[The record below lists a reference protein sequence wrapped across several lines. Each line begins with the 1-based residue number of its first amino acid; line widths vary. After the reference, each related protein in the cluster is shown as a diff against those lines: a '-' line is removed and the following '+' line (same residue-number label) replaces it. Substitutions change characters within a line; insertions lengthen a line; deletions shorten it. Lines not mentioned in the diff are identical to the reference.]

1 MQSKINN
8 EINTLNDNSSREKG
22 REELLLTN
30 KEIINSLVLENT
42 QKKDK
47 SFISIKEL
55 EVIKE
60 YENNLLKILEN
71 CPPQI
76 LKSLMEETSSI
87 IISNLKENPTI
98 NGNGNSHMN

>member
-8 EINTLNDNSSREKG
+8 DNNTPELKLKG
-22 REELLLTN
+22 MGVEELLMNN
-30 KEIINSLVLENT
+30 KEILNTLVLENT

-55 EVIKE
+55 EIIKD
-60 YENNLLKILEN
+60 YESNLLQILEN

-76 LKSLMEETSSI
+76 LKSLLEETSSYKELT
-87 IISNLKENPTI
+87 SKEQDLKEETDEEK
-98 NGNGNSHMN
+98 